1 MEEEEKQEGSPVIFI
16 EKVVDTTSGE
26 ELDTEHFGEQV
37 VNIIG
42 TTPPE
47 DVEWREADKM
57 NIAHNKKLGYDVW
70 YRVGLN

>member
-1 MEEEEKQEGSPVIFI
+1 MEEEKQEGSPVIFI

-26 ELDTEHFGEQV
+26 ELDTEHFGDKV
-37 VNIIG
+37 MDIIG
-42 TTPPE
+42 TTPLE
-47 DVEWREADKM
+47 DVEWIEADKM